1 MVVIGNTLENDS
13 NGLISKYDDNLNK
26 IATVSYGDDK
36 NDYFNDIVLYENNYL
51 VVGYSL
57 TKHIYQTKFIIYSD
71 AFHGYGNS
79 DC

>member
-1 MVVIGNTLENDS
+1 MYY
-13 NGLISKYDDNLNK
+13 SKYDDTLNK

-57 TKHIYQTKFIIYSD
+57 DNHKYQTKFITYSD
-71 AFHGYGNS
+71 ALKVLEAK
-79 DC
+79 